1 MEKGS
6 SRGGVG
12 RGWGR
17 DDREG
22 VDFKGPGVD
31 GTHMTRVCD
40 VVLSILSG
48 LAFFG
53 WERKK
58 E

>member
-12 RGWGR
+12 RGR

-31 GTHMTRVCD
+31 GTHMTRVRD
-40 VVLSILSG
+40 FVLSILSR
-48 LAFFG
+48 LDFFG

>member
-12 RGWGR
+12 RGR